1 MNLDTLS
8 SDELYTEIAELAREQ
23 GVASRVNWVNLV
35 DEVVQSHLELG
46 ELDQDQPLEGHK
58 DALYMRWETYKQLA
72 GEEAPKDLDED
83 PEALRE

>member
-1 MNLDTLS
+1 MKLETLS
-8 SDELYTEIAELAREQ
+8 SEELYTEIAEIAREQ
-23 GVASRVNWVNLV
+23 GVSSREDWTNLV

-83 PEALRE
+83 PEAPRE